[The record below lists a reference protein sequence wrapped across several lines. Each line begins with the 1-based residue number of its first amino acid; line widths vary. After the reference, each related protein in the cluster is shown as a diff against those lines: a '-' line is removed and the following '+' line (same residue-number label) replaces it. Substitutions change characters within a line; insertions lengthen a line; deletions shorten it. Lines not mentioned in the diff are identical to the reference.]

1 MKKKKEVLCVPFYQ
15 DNDQTLIKLAYNYL
29 KERKI
34 NISQSYINLIINK
47 SGGDR
52 RNLINE
58 LEKLELYTKN
68 GKKINNQ
75 NITKLVNLAEEHDI
89 SDLINYCLSKNKKK
103 TISILNEN
111 NFQNEDCVIIIRIFL
126 NKAKKILQL
135 ATQYETNKNID
146 LTISTAKP
154 PIFWKD
160 KEIIKEQIYK
170 WNSTKIKN
178 LIYQTNLV
186 ELNLKKNI
194 SNPVNLLSDFI
205 IEQAS

>member
-1 MKKKKEVLCVPFYQ
+1 M
-15 DNDQTLIKLAYNYL
+15 
-29 KERKI
+29 
-34 NISQSYINLIINK
+34 
-47 SGGDR
+47 
-52 RNLINE
+52 
-58 LEKLELYTKN
+58 

-75 NITKLVNLAEEHDI
+75 NITKLVNLANEHDI

-111 NFQNEDCVIIIRIFL
+111 NFQNEDCVLITRIFL

-146 LTISTAKP
+146 LTISTARP

-160 KEIIKEQIYK
+160 KEIIKEQIQK
-170 WNSTKIKN
+170 WNSNKIKN
-178 LIYQTNLV
+178 LIYQINLL

-205 IEQAS
+205 MEQTS